1 LLLFLP
7 VQEKQSQQK
16 SPEPEQP
23 PYVETGQRQFSFYPG
38 GKLLIENLVP
48 GDVKVIGWGR
58 ASVMVQSERV
68 FYHLKPDQARL
79 LASEYP
85 IQLRYT
91 ETSGTVR
98 TDGPPKS
105 NATLEANLTIYVP
118 KEKTDLTIRLLMGDL
133 AVGALNGWVEATL
146 NEGNVEAK
154 SLSGYFS
161 ALTQHGDIE
170 VEMSGKRWTGHEFS
184 ASTKKGN
191 IRLVLPVDYSAALF
205 LETRDGKMEIEY
217 PEQKVEGE
225 DTPLRMVSKKNA
237 HSLTAAVGGGGAPVK
252 LLTSSGDVKLSAQK

>member
-1 LLLFLP
+1 
-7 VQEKQSQQK
+7 
-16 SPEPEQP
+16 
-23 PYVETGQRQFSFYPG
+23 
-38 GKLLIENLVP
+38 
-48 GDVKVIGWGR
+48 VKVIGWGR

-68 FYHLKPDQARL
+68 FYHLNPEQARL
-79 LASEYP
+79 LASQYP
-85 IQLRYT
+85 VQLRYT
-91 ETSGTVR
+91 ETSGTIR
-98 TDGPPKS
+98 ANGPPGS

-118 KEKTDLTIRLLMGDL
+118 KEKTDLTIRLLQGDL
-133 AVGALNGWVEATL
+133 AIGALNGWVEANL
-146 NEGNVEAK
+146 KEGNVEVK

-184 ASTKKGN
+184 AVTKKGN
-191 IRLVLPVDYSAALF
+191 LGLVLPIDYSAALF

-225 DTPLRMVSKKNA
+225 DTPLRMVTKKNS

-252 LLTSSGDVKLSAQK
+252 LLTMSGDVKLSAKDWKSEVRSQKPESPPNE